1 MEQNLDQNLECSLLK
16 QEKCEGNVLTEGLAD
31 CTVKKN
37 ITSHIAR
44 LQENAK
50 GKNDILKLLKW
61 PCEGVI

>member
-16 QEKCEGNVLTEGLAD
+16 QDECNALAEGLAD